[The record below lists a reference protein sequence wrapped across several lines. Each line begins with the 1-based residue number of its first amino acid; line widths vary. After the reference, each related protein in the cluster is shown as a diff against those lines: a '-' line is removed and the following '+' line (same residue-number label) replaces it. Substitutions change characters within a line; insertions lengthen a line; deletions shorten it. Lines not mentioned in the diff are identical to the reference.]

1 MSTKHGGLGGQG
13 LGALFG
19 GNAHVAA
26 GAAVPEKDRVQELAV
41 ADIRANRYQPR
52 KDFDEAA
59 LEDLK
64 ASVEAYGVLQPVIVR
79 RLPASEGEGQYELI
93 AGERRLRAAKLAG
106 LAKVPAIVREYSDAE
121 TSEIALIENLQR
133 EDLNPM
139 EEARAYQSL
148 IGSFG
153 LTQDEISKKVGR
165 SRSHIANFLRL
176 QKLDEKVQDYVASGT
191 LSMGQARPL
200 VALESH
206 ELQRKAADYIQEHEL
221 TARGCEALVR
231 KLAEDPTLLDAA
243 EGENGGAQTATP
255 AEDGTPELRATM
267 DRLTEYFGTQVKIKR
282 GKKKGKIEID
292 YYGDEDLERILE
304 LLHGGAGSTAASDA
318 AASKGSM
325 SPEEAEAEK
334 QRKIEELR
342 KFSTQGFT
350 V

>member
-79 RLPASEGEGQYELI
+79 RLLASEGEGQYELI

-243 EGENGGAQTATP
+243 EGENGGAQTATSS
-255 AEDGTPELRATM
+255 DGGTPELRATM
-267 DRLTEYFGTQVKIKR
+267 DRLTQYFGTQVKIKR

-304 LLHGGAGSTAASDA
+304 LLHGGADKAGARNAED
-318 AASKGSM
+318 
-325 SPEEAEAEK
+325 AEAEK
-334 QRKIEELR
+334 QKKIEALR
-342 KFSTQGFT
+342 RVSTQGFT

>member
-1 MSTKHGGLGGQG
+1 MSNKHGGLGGQG

-19 GNAHVAA
+19 GSAHVAA

-52 KDFDEAA
+52 TDFDEAA

-64 ASVEAYGVLQPVIVR
+64 ASVEAYGVLQPVLVR
-79 RLPASEGEGQYELI
+79 RLPESEGGYELI

-206 ELQRKAADYIQEHEL
+206 DLQRKAADYIQEHEL

-231 KLAEDPTLLDAA
+231 KLAEDPTLLDAE
-243 EGENGGAQTATP
+243 EGENGGAQTAN
-255 AEDGTPELRATM
+255 ADGGTPELRATM

-304 LLHGGAGSTAASDA
+304 LLHGGAGSTAASA
-318 AASKGSM
+318 PL

-342 KFSTQGFT
+342 KFSTPGFT

>member
-1 MSTKHGGLGGQG
+1 MSAKHGGLGGKG
-13 LGALFG
+13 LGAFFDQKPVLE
-19 GNAHVAA
+19 
-26 GAAVPEKDRVQELAV
+26 PKMDRVVELPMLE
-41 ADIRANRYQPR
+41 IFANRFQPR

-59 LEDLK
+59 LEELR
-64 ASVEAYGVLQPVIVR
+64 ASIAAYGVLQPILVR
-79 RLPASEGEGQYELI
+79 KSTHGYELI
-93 AGERRLRAAKLAG
+93 AGERRWRAAKLAG
-106 LAKVPAIVREYSDAE
+106 LEKIPALVREYNDAE

>member
-19 GNAHVAA
+19 GSAHVAA

-52 KDFDEAA
+52 TDFDEAA

-64 ASVEAYGVLQPVIVR
+64 ASVEAYGVLQPVLVR
-79 RLPASEGEGQYELI
+79 RLPDAEGGYELI

-243 EGENGGAQTATP
+243 EGENGGPQTA
-255 AEDGTPELRATM
+255 ASADGGTPELRATV
-267 DRLTEYFGTQVKIKR
+267 DRLTQYFGTQVKIKR

-304 LLHGGAGSTAASDA
+304 LLHGGADKAGARNAED
-318 AASKGSM
+318 
-325 SPEEAEAEK
+325 AEAEK
-334 QRKIEELR
+334 QKKIEALR
-342 KFSTQGFT
+342 RVSTQGFT

>member
-19 GNAHVAA
+19 GSAHVAA

-243 EGENGGAQTATP
+243 EGENGGAQTATSS
-255 AEDGTPELRATM
+255 DGGTPELRATM
-267 DRLTEYFGTQVKIKR
+267 DRLTQYFGTQVKIKR

-304 LLHGGAGSTAASDA
+304 LLHGGADKAGARNAED
-318 AASKGSM
+318 
-325 SPEEAEAEK
+325 AEAEK
-334 QRKIEELR
+334 QKKIEALR
-342 KFSTQGFT
+342 RVSTQGFT

>member
-1 MSTKHGGLGGQG
+1 MSNKHGGLGGQG

-19 GNAHVAA
+19 GSAHVAA
-26 GAAVPEKDRVQELAV
+26 GAAVPEKDRVQELTV

-52 KDFDEAA
+52 TDFDEAA

-64 ASVEAYGVLQPVIVR
+64 ASVEAYGVLQPVLVR
-79 RLPASEGEGQYELI
+79 RLPDAEGGYELI

-231 KLAEDPTLLDAA
+231 KLAEDPTLLDVA
-243 EGENGGAQTATP
+243 EGENGGAQTVNA
-255 AEDGTPELRATM
+255 DGGTPELRATM

-304 LLHGGAGSTAASDA
+304 LLHGGAGSTAASA
-318 AASKGSM
+318 PLN
-325 SPEEAEAEK
+325 PEEAEAEK

>member
-79 RLPASEGEGQYELI
+79 RLLASEGEGQYELI

-243 EGENGGAQTATP
+243 EGENGGPQTA
-255 AEDGTPELRATM
+255 ASADGGTPELRATV
-267 DRLTEYFGTQVKIKR
+267 DRLTQYFGTQVKIKR

-304 LLHGGAGSTAASDA
+304 LLHGGADKAGARNAED
-318 AASKGSM
+318 
-325 SPEEAEAEK
+325 AEAEK
-334 QRKIEELR
+334 QKKIEALR
-342 KFSTQGFT
+342 RVSTQGFT

>member
-1 MSTKHGGLGGQG
+1 MSNKHGGLGGQG

-19 GNAHVAA
+19 GSAHVTA

-52 KDFDEAA
+52 TDFDEAA

-64 ASVEAYGVLQPVIVR
+64 ASVEAYGVLQPVLVR
-79 RLPASEGEGQYELI
+79 RLPDAEGGYELI

-176 QKLDEKVQDYVASGT
+176 QKLDEKVQDYVSTGT
-191 LSMGQARPL
+191 LTMGQARPL
-200 VALESH
+200 VAIEDH
-206 ELQRKAADYIQEHEL
+206 GLQRKAADYIQEHEL

-243 EGENGGAQTATP
+243 EGENGGAQTATSS
-255 AEDGTPELRATM
+255 DGGTPELRATM
-267 DRLTEYFGTQVKIKR
+267 DRLTQYFGTQVKIKR

-304 LLHGGAGSTAASDA
+304 LLHGGADKAGARNAED
-318 AASKGSM
+318 
-325 SPEEAEAEK
+325 AEAEK
-334 QRKIEELR
+334 QKKIEALR
-342 KFSTQGFT
+342 RVSTQGFT

>member
-1 MSTKHGGLGGQG
+1 MSNKHGGLGGQG

-19 GNAHVAA
+19 GSAHVAA

-52 KDFDEAA
+52 TDFDEAA

-64 ASVEAYGVLQPVIVR
+64 ASVEAYGVLQPVLVR
-79 RLPASEGEGQYELI
+79 RLPDAEGGYELI

-206 ELQRKAADYIQEHEL
+206 DLQRKAADYIQEHEL

-231 KLAEDPTLLDAA
+231 KLAEDPTILDDAA
-243 EGENGGAQTATP
+243 GENGETSAAAP

-267 DRLTEYFGTQVKIKR
+267 DRLTQYFGTQVKIKR

-304 LLHGGAGSTAASDA
+304 LLHGGAGSTAASA
-318 AASKGSM
+318 PL
-325 SPEEAEAEK
+325 SPEEAEAEN

>member
-1 MSTKHGGLGGQG
+1 MSNKHGGLGGQG

-19 GNAHVAA
+19 GSAHVAA

-52 KDFDEAA
+52 TDFDEAA

-64 ASVEAYGVLQPVIVR
+64 ASVEAYGVLQPVLVR
-79 RLPASEGEGQYELI
+79 RLPESEGGYELI

-206 ELQRKAADYIQEHEL
+206 DLQRKAADYIQEHEL

-231 KLAEDPTLLDAA
+231 KLAEDPTLLDAE
-243 EGENGGAQTATP
+243 EGENGGAQTAN
-255 AEDGTPELRATM
+255 ADGGTPELRATM

-304 LLHGGAGSTAASDA
+304 LLHGGAGNTAAKDIA
-318 AASKGSM
+318 AASL

>member
-19 GNAHVAA
+19 GSAHVAA

-79 RLPASEGEGQYELI
+79 RLLASEGEGQYELI

-243 EGENGGAQTATP
+243 EGENGGPQTA
-255 AEDGTPELRATM
+255 ASADGGTPELRATV
-267 DRLTEYFGTQVKIKR
+267 DRLTQYFGTQVKIKR

-304 LLHGGAGSTAASDA
+304 LLHGGADKAGARNAED
-318 AASKGSM
+318 
-325 SPEEAEAEK
+325 AEAEK
-334 QRKIEELR
+334 QKKIEALR
-342 KFSTQGFT
+342 RVSTQGFT

>member
-79 RLPASEGEGQYELI
+79 RLLASEGEGQYELI

-243 EGENGGAQTATP
+243 EGENGGPQTA
-255 AEDGTPELRATM
+255 ASADGGTPELRATM
-267 DRLTEYFGTQVKIKR
+267 DRLTQYFGTQVKIKR

-304 LLHGGAGSTAASDA
+304 LLHGGADKAGARNAED
-318 AASKGSM
+318 
-325 SPEEAEAEK
+325 AEAEK
-334 QRKIEELR
+334 QKKIEALR
-342 KFSTQGFT
+342 RVSTQGFT

>member
-1 MSTKHGGLGGQG
+1 MSNKHGGLGGQG

-19 GNAHVAA
+19 GSAHVAA

-52 KDFDEAA
+52 TDFDEAA

-64 ASVEAYGVLQPVIVR
+64 ASVEAYGVLQPVLVR
-79 RLPASEGEGQYELI
+79 RLPDAEGGYELI

-206 ELQRKAADYIQEHEL
+206 DRQRKAADYIQEHEL

-243 EGENGGAQTATP
+243 EGENGGPQTA
-255 AEDGTPELRATM
+255 ASADGGTPELRATM

-304 LLHGGAGSTAASDA
+304 LLHGGAGSTAASA
-318 AASKGSM
+318 PL
-325 SPEEAEAEK
+325 SPEEAEAEN

>member
-1 MSTKHGGLGGQG
+1 MSNKHGGLGGQG

-19 GNAHVAA
+19 GSAHVTA

-52 KDFDEAA
+52 TDFDEAA

-64 ASVEAYGVLQPVIVR
+64 ASVEAYGVLQPVLVR
-79 RLPASEGEGQYELI
+79 RLPDAEGGYELI

-243 EGENGGAQTATP
+243 EGENGGPQTA
-255 AEDGTPELRATM
+255 ASADGGTPELRATV
-267 DRLTEYFGTQVKIKR
+267 DRLTQYFGTQVKIKR

-304 LLHGGAGSTAASDA
+304 LLHGGADKAGARNAED
-318 AASKGSM
+318 
-325 SPEEAEAEK
+325 AEAEK
-334 QRKIEELR
+334 QKKIEALR
-342 KFSTQGFT
+342 RVSTQGFT

>member
-1 MSTKHGGLGGQG
+1 MSNKHGGLGGQG

-19 GNAHVAA
+19 GSAHVAA

-52 KDFDEAA
+52 TDFDEAA

-64 ASVEAYGVLQPVIVR
+64 ASVEAYGVLQPVLVR
-79 RLPASEGEGQYELI
+79 RLPDAEGGYELI

-243 EGENGGAQTATP
+243 EGENGGPQTA
-255 AEDGTPELRATM
+255 ASADGGTPELRATV
-267 DRLTEYFGTQVKIKR
+267 DRLTQYFGTQVKIKR

-304 LLHGGAGSTAASDA
+304 LLHGGADKAGARNAED
-318 AASKGSM
+318 
-325 SPEEAEAEK
+325 AEAEK
-334 QRKIEELR
+334 QKKIEALR
-342 KFSTQGFT
+342 RVSTQGFT

>member
-1 MSTKHGGLGGQG
+1 VSNKHGGLGGQG

-19 GNAHVAA
+19 GSAHVAA

-52 KDFDEAA
+52 TDFDEAA

-64 ASVEAYGVLQPVIVR
+64 ASVEAYGVLQPVLVR
-79 RLPASEGEGQYELI
+79 RLPDAEGGYELI

>member
-19 GNAHVAA
+19 GSAHVAA

-52 KDFDEAA
+52 KDFGGAA

-243 EGENGGAQTATP
+243 EGENGGPQTA
-255 AEDGTPELRATM
+255 ASADGGTPELRATV
-267 DRLTEYFGTQVKIKR
+267 DRLTQYFGTQVKIKR

-304 LLHGGAGSTAASDA
+304 LLHGGADKAGARNAED
-318 AASKGSM
+318 
-325 SPEEAEAEK
+325 AEAEK
-334 QRKIEELR
+334 QKKIEALR
-342 KFSTQGFT
+342 RVSTQGFT

>member
-79 RLPASEGEGQYELI
+79 RLPESEGGEGHFELI
-93 AGERRLRAAKLAG
+93 AGERRLRAARLAG

-206 ELQRKAADYIQEHEL
+206 DLQRKAADYIQEHEL

-243 EGENGGAQTATP
+243 EGENGGPQTA
-255 AEDGTPELRATM
+255 ASADGGTPELRATM
-267 DRLTEYFGTQVKIKR
+267 DRLTQYFGTQVKIKR

-304 LLHGGAGSTAASDA
+304 LLHGGADKAGARNAED
-318 AASKGSM
+318 
-325 SPEEAEAEK
+325 AEAEK
-334 QRKIEELR
+334 QKKIEALR
-342 KFSTQGFT
+342 RVSTQGFT

>member
-1 MSTKHGGLGGQG
+1 MSNKHGGLGGQG

-19 GNAHVAA
+19 GSAHVAA

-52 KDFDEAA
+52 TDFDEAA

-64 ASVEAYGVLQPVIVR
+64 ASVEAYGVLQPVLVR
-79 RLPASEGEGQYELI
+79 RLPDAEGGYELI

-231 KLAEDPTLLDAA
+231 KLAEDSTLLDAE
-243 EGENGGAQTATP
+243 EGENGGAQTAN
-255 AEDGTPELRATM
+255 ADGGTPELRATM

-304 LLHGGAGSTAASDA
+304 LLHGGAGSTAASA
-318 AASKGSM
+318 PL

>member
-19 GNAHVAA
+19 GSAHVAA

-52 KDFDEAA
+52 TDFDEAA

-64 ASVEAYGVLQPVIVR
+64 ASVEAYGVLQPVLVR
-79 RLPASEGEGQYELI
+79 RLPESEGGEGHFELI

-243 EGENGGAQTATP
+243 EGENGGAQTATSS
-255 AEDGTPELRATM
+255 DGGTPELRATM
-267 DRLTEYFGTQVKIKR
+267 DRLTQYFGTQVKIKR

-292 YYGDEDLERILE
+292 YYGDEDLDRILE
-304 LLHGGAGSTAASDA
+304 LLHGGVGGNRNAED
-318 AASKGSM
+318 
-325 SPEEAEAEK
+325 AEAEK
-334 QRKIEELR
+334 QRKIEALR
-342 KFSTQGFT
+342 RVSTQGFT

>member
-1 MSTKHGGLGGQG
+1 MSNKHGGLGGQG

-19 GNAHVAA
+19 GNVRKPDG
-26 GAAVPEKDRVQELAV
+26 GASVPEKDRVQELAV

-52 KDFDEAA
+52 TDFDEAA
-59 LEDLK
+59 MEDLK
-64 ASVEAYGVLQPVIVR
+64 ASVAAYGVLSPVLVR
-79 RLPASEGEGQYELI
+79 RLPAAEGDGQYELI

-106 LAKVPAIVREYSDAE
+106 LAKVPALVREYSDAE

-148 IGSFG
+148 IGTFG
-153 LTQDEISKKVGR
+153 LTQEDISQKVGR

-206 ELQRKAADYIQEHEL
+206 DLQRKAADYIQEHEL

-231 KLAEDPTLLDAA
+231 KLAEDPSLLDAMDGDA
-243 EGENGGAQTATP
+243 STAATEATP
-255 AEDGTPELRATM
+255 ADDGASELRAAM
-267 DRLTEYFGTQVKIKR
+267 EHLTQYFGTQVKIHR

-304 LLHGGAGSTAASDA
+304 LLNGGTPAVDT
-318 AASKGSM
+318 
-325 SPEEAEAEK
+325 EAEK
-334 QRKIEELR
+334 KRKIEELR
-342 KFSTQGFT
+342 KFSTKGFT

>member
-231 KLAEDPTLLDAA
+231 KLAEDPTLLDVA
-243 EGENGGAQTATP
+243 EGENGGAQTVNA
-255 AEDGTPELRATM
+255 DGGTPELRATM

-304 LLHGGAGSTAASDA
+304 LLKGGAGSTAASA
-318 AASKGSM
+318 PL

>member
-1 MSTKHGGLGGQG
+1 MSNKHGGLGGQG

-19 GNAHVAA
+19 GSAHVTA

-52 KDFDEAA
+52 TDFDEAA

-64 ASVEAYGVLQPVIVR
+64 ASVEAYGVLQPVLVR
-79 RLPASEGEGQYELI
+79 RLPDAEGGYELI

-243 EGENGGAQTATP
+243 EGENGGAQTATSS
-255 AEDGTPELRATM
+255 DGGTPELRATM

-304 LLHGGAGSTAASDA
+304 LLHGGADKAGARNAED
-318 AASKGSM
+318 
-325 SPEEAEAEK
+325 AEAEK
-334 QRKIEELR
+334 QKKIEALR
-342 KFSTQGFT
+342 RVSTQGFT

>member
-1 MSTKHGGLGGQG
+1 VSNKHGGLGGQG

-19 GNAHVAA
+19 GSAHVTA

-52 KDFDEAA
+52 TDFDEAA

-64 ASVEAYGVLQPVIVR
+64 ASVEAYGVLQPVLVR
-79 RLPASEGEGQYELI
+79 RLPDAEGGYELI

>member
-79 RLPASEGEGQYELI
+79 RLPESEGGEGHFELI

-231 KLAEDPTLLDAA
+231 KLAEDPTLPDAA
-243 EGENGGAQTATP
+243 EGENGGPQTA
-255 AEDGTPELRATM
+255 ASADGGTPELRATV
-267 DRLTEYFGTQVKIKR
+267 DRLTQYFGTQVKIKR

-304 LLHGGAGSTAASDA
+304 LLHGGADKAGARNAED
-318 AASKGSM
+318 
-325 SPEEAEAEK
+325 AEAEK
-334 QRKIEELR
+334 QKKIEALR
-342 KFSTQGFT
+342 RVSTQGFT

>member
-19 GNAHVAA
+19 GSAHVAA

-243 EGENGGAQTATP
+243 EGENGGPQTA
-255 AEDGTPELRATM
+255 ASADGGTPELRATV
-267 DRLTEYFGTQVKIKR
+267 DRLTQYFGTQVKIKR

-304 LLHGGAGSTAASDA
+304 LLHGGADKAGARNAED
-318 AASKGSM
+318 
-325 SPEEAEAEK
+325 AEAEK
-334 QRKIEELR
+334 QKKIEALR
-342 KFSTQGFT
+342 RVSTQGFT

>member
-1 MSTKHGGLGGQG
+1 MSNKHGGLGGQG

-19 GNAHVAA
+19 GSAHVAA

-52 KDFDEAA
+52 TDFDEAA

-64 ASVEAYGVLQPVIVR
+64 ASVEAYGVLQPVLVR
-79 RLPASEGEGQYELI
+79 RLPDAEGGYELI

-200 VALESH
+200 VALENH

-231 KLAEDPTLLDAA
+231 KLAENPTLLDDAA
-243 EGENGGAQTATP
+243 SENGEASAAAP
-255 AEDGTPELRATM
+255 ADGGTPELRATM
-267 DRLTEYFGTQVKIKR
+267 DRLTQYFGTQVKIKR

-304 LLHGGAGSTAASDA
+304 LLHGGAGSTAASA
-318 AASKGSM
+318 PL
-325 SPEEAEAEK
+325 SPEEAEAEE